1 MEFKEYT
8 EELFNFKHLYL
19 KGENMSCLFF
29 FFFFYLKWEKALAN

>member
-19 KGENMSCLFF
+19 KGENMSCLFLF
-29 FFFFYLKWEKALAN
+29 FFFFTLNVKKH